1 MKSFPLQFV
10 ENFLLLPLKSMKM
23 FPAVIKS
30 DYALNT
36 LVWIHH
42 AVGLTRGHAFRSGIH
57 ECFEFRFALDFRL
70 PVNAC
75 LSLDCEHGRP

>member
-42 AVGLTRGHAFRSGIH
+42 AVGLTSGHAFGSGIY
-57 ECFEFRFALDFRL
+57 ECFEFRFALDFGL
-70 PVNAC
+70 PVNA
-75 LSLDCEHGRP
+75 

>member
-1 MKSFPLQFV
+1 MFIDIYEIVSASIRRKLSFVAPKEH
-10 ENFLLLPLKSMKM
+10 ENVSCSHQ
-23 FPAVIKS
+23 S

-57 ECFEFRFALDFRL
+57 ECFEFHFALDFGL
-70 PVNAC
+70 PVSA
-75 LSLDCEHGRP
+75 